1 MEEKDMIKKPIGIQI
16 LRGLIIGFGLLLLNL
31 IFVLGPFIAIWSVV
45 FAMIVTGLSFVFS
58 GAVLI
63 VGYLFTLP
71 AQVSVPMVLVN
82 YPVLMALSGGM
93 FIGIGG
99 LLTGL
104 FLWLGKYLGI
114 GTGKYVMWQVNLIKG
129 DDYEQ

>member
-1 MEEKDMIKKPIGIQI
+1 MEEKDIIKKPIGIQI
-16 LRGLIIGFGLLLLNL
+16 LRGLVIGFGLLLLNL

-45 FAMIVTGLSFVFS
+45 FAMIVTGLSFIFS

-71 AQVSVPMVLVN
+71 AQVSVPMVLLN
-82 YPVLMALSGGM
+82 YPVLMALGGGM

-114 GTGKYVMWQVNLIKG
+114 GTGKYVMWQVSLIKG